1 MNLTYKL
8 KQFWL
13 RRLMWRWVY
22 QNWSDLMT
30 YDGTDPEW
38 DFEDYNDRFWDY
50 LNYGKIRDL

>member
-1 MNLTYKL
+1 
-8 KQFWL
+8 
-13 RRLMWRWVY
+13 MWRWVY